1 MSKTKPEREADEF
14 NERFAVGDLVGY
26 SELIGEKLT
35 PYRTR
40 TEASVLSGHT
50 AVVWLEG
57 KAGCVCVS
65 HCMPINPEPQ
75 RDTQTADL
83 FTGQEGGAS

>member
-26 SELIGEKLT
+26 SELIVKLT

-65 HCMPINPEPQ
+65 HCMPINTEPQ
-75 RDTQTADL
+75 PDTQTADL
-83 FTGQEGGAS
+83 FQTEGGGE

>member
-1 MSKTKPEREADEF
+1 MSTPKPQREADEF
-14 NERFAVGDLVGY
+14 NERFSVGDLIGY

-65 HCMPINPEPQ
+65 HCVAMEPEPQ
-75 RDTQTADL
+75 RDTLTADL
-83 FTGQEGGAS
+83 FAEGAKP